1 MVSQSSSNCGI
12 IIADQSIGFM
22 GTAILKGALRRPAIV
37 QSTTKHSWAA
47 SVRSPGSLER
57 LKREILP
64 LDSKVDV
71 SHGMQDATRIAADA
85 NIVILGCAPTDLGSL
100 ISNPDI
106 ATSLKGKTVVS
117 LLAGVSYAR
126 LKAMMASRGAGRHST
141 FFARVLPSLGA
152 QIGQSVSLVADQE
165 GGCPDPERMREVDDL
180 FSSIGTVTHVSETL
194 MAEAT
199 AISAA
204 AHALNIVATDAIAD
218 VSATEGLSRAS
229 AMSIVQQCFASAGA
243 LGQSGMSPEQMKDA
257 MAIPNGITI
266 NAVLQLARAG
276 RPALAEGVRKAI
288 EHSRRM

>member
-1 MVSQSSSNCGI
+1 
-12 IIADQSIGFM
+12 M
-22 GTAILKGALRRPAIV
+22 GTAILKGAFRRPAALHTSI
-37 QSTTKHSWAA
+37 KHTWSA

-57 LKREILP
+57 LKREIAP
-64 LDSKVDV
+64 FNGKVDV
-71 SHGMQDATRIAADA
+71 SHGIQDATRIASEA
-85 NIVILGCAPTDLGSL
+85 NIIILGCAPTDLGSL

-106 ATSLKGKTVVS
+106 AASLKGKTVVS
-117 LLAGVSYAR
+117 LLAGVTYAR
-126 LKAMMASRGAGRHST
+126 LKTMMASRGAGRHST

-152 QIGQSVSLVADQE
+152 QIGKSVSLIADQE
-165 GGCPDPERMREVDDL
+165 GGCTDPERMREVDEL
-180 FSSIGTVTHVSETL
+180 FATVGTVTHVSETL

-218 VSATEGLSRAS
+218 VSAAEGLPRAT

-266 NAVLQLARAG
+266 NSVLQLARAG
-276 RPALAEGVRKAI
+276 RPALAENVRKAI
-288 EHSRRM
+288 EHGRRM